1 MSELR
6 TNKIYPRDGLPAGA
20 SGGGI
25 IQIVQGSTQTE
36 VNTNS
41 TTYVDTTLSATIT
54 PTSSSNKIFVMVS
67 QQFHMDNNSSGT
79 WASGMRVLRGSTT
92 IYEPATDGSGP
103 FGDSYLS
110 FGGTTT
116 MDFYSRW
123 TIDILDNPGTTSAIT
138 YKVQARPYTVAPSGM
153 ALTLNSNRTPTDA
166 ISYITLMEVS
176 G

>member
-54 PTSSSNKIFVMVS
+54 PTSLSNKIFVMVS
-67 QQFHMDNNSSGT
+67 QQFHMDNNSAGSWG
-79 WASGMRVLRGSTT
+79 AGMRVLRDSTT
-92 IYEPATDGSGP
+92 IYEPATDVNGP

-110 FGGTTT
+110 FGTST
-116 MDFYSRW
+116 DIDVYLRW
-123 TIDILDNPGTTSAIT
+123 HIEVLDNPGTTSAIT

-153 ALTLNSNRTPTDA
+153 ALTLNSNRTQGDA

>member
-54 PTSSSNKIFVMVS
+54 PTSLSNKIFVMVS
-67 QQFHMDNNSSGT
+67 QQFHMDNNSAGSWG
-79 WASGMRVLRGSTT
+79 AGMRVLRDSTT
-92 IYEPATDGSGP
+92 IYEPATDVNGP
-103 FGDSYLS
+103 FGDSYLF

-116 MDFYSRW
+116 MDLYSRW
-123 TIDILDNPGTTSAIT
+123 TIDIVDNPGTTSAII
-138 YKVQARPYTVAPSGM
+138 YKVQARPYTVALSGTG
-153 ALTLNSNRTPTDA
+153 LTLNSNRTQDA
-166 ISYITLMEVS
+166 ISYITLMEIS